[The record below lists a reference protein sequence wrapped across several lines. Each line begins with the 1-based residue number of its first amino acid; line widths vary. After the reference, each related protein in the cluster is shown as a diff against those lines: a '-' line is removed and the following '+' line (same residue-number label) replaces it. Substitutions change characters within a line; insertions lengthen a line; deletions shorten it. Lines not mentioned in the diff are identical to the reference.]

1 MKSIKKYWPALF
13 LILVFVLLFIYLFT
27 FKEITYEEDRSLLFV
42 TLPSPPQAKII
53 TDEEEIQS
61 IIDLLNDSSKFGH
74 GLNGRAGWIGQIRYK
89 GVTYLINNKTTIEV
103 NRVMYKLAEEKGE
116 KLFEIYRK
124 SQAVE
129 EDFSDEVL
137 ERFNEGKKGGSSNG
151 NTEPYDKSDQLA
163 LEIVNPKDIRSST
176 KELLLVLENQS
187 DHDISTGEAYD
198 LERNNQR
205 EWTVVDNPISYE
217 DLAYIIRP
225 GEKKEFKC
233 LLSVDLKP
241 GSYRIKKD
249 YSLEGSDPNLNTQE
263 KSLYVE
269 FEVKE

>member
-53 TDEEEIQS
+53 TDKEEIQS
-61 IIDLLNDSSKFGH
+61 IIGILNDSSKFGH

-89 GVTYLINNKTTIEV
+89 GVTYIINNKTTIEV

-129 EDFSDEVL
+129 EDFGDQVL
-137 ERFNEGKKGGSSNG
+137 ERFNEGKKGGSSNR
-151 NTEPYDKSDQLA
+151 NTEPNDKSDQLT
-163 LEIVNPKDIRSST
+163 LEIANPKDIRPST

-187 DHDISTGEAYD
+187 DHDIRAGEAYA
-198 LERNNQR
+198 LKRNNQG

-225 GEKKEFKC
+225 GERKNSNVC
-233 LLSVDLKP
+233 
-241 GSYRIKKD
+241 
-249 YSLEGSDPNLNTQE
+249 
-263 KSLYVE
+263 
-269 FEVKE
+269 

>member
-13 LILVFVLLFIYLFT
+13 LILVFILLFIYLFT

-42 TLPSPPQAKII
+42 ALPSPPQAKII
-53 TDEEEIQS
+53 TDEEEIRS

-74 GLNGRAGWIGQIRYK
+74 GLNGRAGWIGQIQYK
-89 GVTYLINNKTTIEV
+89 GKTYIINNKTTIEV

-124 SQAVE
+124 SKAAE
-129 EDFSDEVL
+129 EDFSDQVL

-151 NTEPYDKSDQLA
+151 NTEPYDKNDQLA